1 MTSIETRPETARGR
15 AMYEML
21 LAVHAV
27 IRRNLE
33 LIQELAAQA
42 LDGADPEELRRQLH
56 TLKRDGM
63 LWRLQ
68 VNCLRYC
75 SFVHSHHN
83 AEDADFFVEL
93 RETNPAISPGI
104 DRLQADH
111 RRVSDDLDAVEDARQ
126 PPRRGRRPTG
136 PRGGRRNASGSPRE
150 PTRPPRIRRAGH
162 RGDRTTRPRA
172 AVTSLQGPERGR
184 GGDAPDSRF
193 KRDGAAHRCLKVAV

>member
-1 MTSIETRPETARGR
+1 
-15 AMYEML
+15 MYEML

-42 LDGADPEELRRQLH
+42 LDGVDPEELRRQLH
-56 TLKRDGM
+56 TLKRDGL

-93 RETNPAISPGI
+93 RQTNPAISPVI

-111 RRVSDDLDAVEDARQ
+111 RRVSDDLDAVEDAANRLAEDDGQ
-126 PPRRGRRPTG
+126 Q
-136 PRGGRRNASGSPRE
+136 ARE
-150 PTRPPRIRRAGH
+150 
-162 RGDRTTRPRA
+162 
-172 AVTSLQGPERGR
+172 AVVETLQALRENLLAHLEYEERGIEETVR
-184 GGDAPDSRF
+184 RVRELP
-193 KRDGAAHRCLKVAV
+193 